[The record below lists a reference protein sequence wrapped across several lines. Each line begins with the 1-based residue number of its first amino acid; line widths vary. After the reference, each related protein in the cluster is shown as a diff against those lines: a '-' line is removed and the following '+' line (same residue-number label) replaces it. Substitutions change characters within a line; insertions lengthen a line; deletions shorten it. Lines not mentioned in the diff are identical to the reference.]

1 MKRFVLVAAAAVVVI
16 ALVAFAPALA
26 KLDYGRLPTR
36 ASWQLPDRVVDALDL
51 ETGAQVADL
60 GAGDGYFTFTLADA
74 VGAGGR
80 VYAVDVDA
88 DVVDGLQASVTSR
101 GYDNVEAVLGEYDD
115 PGLPDERSTWSSFA
129 MSTITS
135 MIVRRTS
142 PIFDETLL
150 PARALRSLISAVP
163 RPCAGYPHRAI
174 RPTSTRSSMK
184 WLLLDTTSRRASISY
199 RCKTSSFSSRASSN
213 RSPKLDQI

>member
-1 MKRFVLVAAAAVVVI
+1 MKRFVLVAAAALVVI
-16 ALVAFAPALA
+16 ALVAFAPALG

-74 VGAGGR
+74 VGERGR

-115 PGLPDERSTWSSFA
+115 PGLPDGEIDLVFLCNVYHHIDDRATYFSDLRRDLAPGARVAIIDIGGAAPMRWLSPPGHSTDLD
-129 MSTITS
+129 TL
-135 MIVRRTS
+135 V
-142 PIFDETLL
+142 DEM
-150 PARALRSLISAVP
+150 AS
-163 RPCAGYPHRAI
+163 AGYDVA
-174 RPTSTRSSMK
+174 TSFDFLPLQNFVVFET
-184 WLLLDTTSRRASISY
+184 AE
-199 RCKTSSFSSRASSN
+199 
-213 RSPKLDQI
+213 

>member
-26 KLDYGRLPTR
+26 KLDYGRLKTR

-115 PGLPDERSTWSSFA
+115 PGLPDGEIHLVFLCNVYHHIDDRATYFSDLRRDLAPGARVAIIDIGGAAPLRWLSPPGHSTDLD
-129 MSTITS
+129 TL
-135 MIVRRTS
+135 V
-142 PIFDETLL
+142 DEM
-150 PARALRSLISAVP
+150 AA
-163 RPCAGYPHRAI
+163 AGYDVA
-174 RPTSTRSSMK
+174 
-184 WLLLDTTSRRASISY
+184 ASFDFLPLQNFVVFEP
-199 RCKTSSFSSRASSN
+199 R
-213 RSPKLDQI
+213 